1 MEGTR
6 TGLRFIFLHATLHPA
21 SQPGTSKIFFLLLFP
36 TPFLLHL
43 LSNDAKKQDLD
54 AVARV
59 SAGSER
65 GRGSNCM
72 FRRAVDQEFLSGLA
86 LLGSAVQWLTDCA
99 LEQVSLCSWDD
110 LAIFSGQL
118 MNFFF
123 LFLFCACLCPWLRG
137 AADALLD
144 SRCERKRVWP
154 GALRLQTLNSAL
166 RCSRGDETKREP
178 ASVSPF
184 VPSFASLVWCGCMDD
199 FLDFGVS

>member
-99 LEQVSLCSWDD
+99 LEQISLCSWDD

-123 LFLFCACLCPWLRG
+123 CFGFVRVSAPGCAAPPTPCLIRVARGNACGPGRCGSKPLTQPCVAPGETRRNVSLR
-137 AADALLD
+137 
-144 SRCERKRVWP
+144 R
-154 GALRLQTLNSAL
+154 
-166 RCSRGDETKREP
+166 
-178 ASVSPF
+178 SVPF

-199 FLDFGVS
+199 FLDSGVS